1 MAGSPFRSLETHFDS
16 VTDPRGPNVLHQ
28 LFDILAIA
36 ICAVICGADGWVEV
50 EQFGH
55 QKRSWLQQF
64 LGLPNGIPSHD
75 TFGRVF
81 ARLDPEEFQ
90 ASFSSWVQALHAVFQ
105 GQVVGLDGKQLRGSK
120 DGYVGK
126 QALTMVSAW
135 ASANHLVL
143 GQKEVPAGTN
153 EITIIP
159 ELLHFLALEGC
170 IVTLDALGTQ
180 EKIATTIRQA
190 EADYILAVKENQGQL
205 YQDLEM
211 LFDYHQKHG
220 FEQAPFDYAQQVNK
234 GHGRLEVR
242 ECWTTEDPEYLAA
255 VRTAHKWKD
264 LHSLAMV
271 VAKRITD
278 KGTTLKT
285 RFYISSL
292 PAKAAHLLTAARGHW
307 NIENQLH
314 WVLDVAFRE
323 DHSRV
328 RKDHAPA
335 NLAVLRHMAV
345 NLLKQEKTAKGGI
358 AAKRKQAGWNED
370 YLVKVLSG

>member
-1 MAGSPFRSLETHFDS
+1 MADSPFRSIEAHFAS
-16 VTDPRGPNVLHQ
+16 IHDPRGPNVLHS

-50 EQFGH
+50 AQFGQ
-55 QKRSWLQQF
+55 QKHSWLRQF
-64 LGLPNGIPSHD
+64 LWLPNGIPSHD

-81 ARLDPEEFQ
+81 SKLDPDEFQ
-90 ASFSSWVQALHAVFQ
+90 ASFASWVQALHEIFQ

-120 DGYVGK
+120 DGYLGK
-126 QALTMVSAW
+126 HAITMVSAW
-135 ASANHLVL
+135 ASDNHLVL
-143 GQKEVPAGTN
+143 GQQKVPAGTN
-153 EITIIP
+153 EITVIP
-159 ELLHFLALEGC
+159 ELLRMLALEGC

-180 EKIATTIRQA
+180 EKIAKSIRTA
-190 EADYILAVKENQGQL
+190 GADYLLAVKENQGKL
-205 YQDLEM
+205 FQDLEL
-211 LFDYHQKHG
+211 LFEYHQKHG
-220 FEQAPFDYAQQVNK
+220 FQDAPFDYVQQVSK

-242 ECWTTEDPEYLAA
+242 ECWATADPEYLTSIRE
-255 VRTAHKWKD
+255 VNQWQD
-264 LHSLAMV
+264 LQSIGMV
-271 VAKRITD
+271 LAKRTTE

-292 PAKAAHLLTAARGHW
+292 PAKADNFLAAVRGHW

-314 WVLDVAFRE
+314 WVLDVAFQE

-358 AAKRKQAGWNED
+358 AAKRKQAGWNEN
-370 YLVKVLSG
+370 YLLKVLSG